1 MNYSNFIEYQN
12 WGWNAITVS
21 FIGTVIFGIIE
32 GWGIWQQRKTIIMK
46 NSSQSIP
53 MMANAYFCVF
63 FICFFIYGIQMHSIA
78 MIINGLLAIPFIAM
92 HTVAIKTS
100 DSTKSEKWHI
110 SFLALIPLIVFS
122 PYSQK
127 LFAVMLV
134 VASLIGTQTLIKIL
148 YEKDS
153 GSVEPKFL
161 WALILC
167 ISFWEVYAWHIKDT
181 GLFIANSYS
190 LVMLLVT
197 IYVWNIYSPKAK
209 IAYLEELRGIE
220 KELLLIVDEELSQ
233 NQLDEFGQIEELAI
247 DMGGS
252 EIGLCFSQ
260 REYLNRRRMILVR
273 RIGRLPYTPPIS
285 IL

>member
-1 MNYSNFIEYQN
+1 
-12 WGWNAITVS
+12 
-21 FIGTVIFGIIE
+21 
-32 GWGIWQQRKTIIMK
+32 
-46 NSSQSIP
+46 
-53 MMANAYFCVF
+53 
-63 FICFFIYGIQMHSIA
+63 

-110 SFLALIPLIVFS
+110 SFLALIPLIAFS

-161 WALILC
+161 WALILG
-167 ISFWEVYAWHIKDT
+167 ISFWEVYAWHIKNT

-190 LVMLLVT
+190 LVMLLAT
-197 IYVWNIYSPKAK
+197 IYIWNIYSPKAK
-209 IAYLEELRGIE
+209 VAYFKELKEVERELRNE
-220 KELLLIVDEELSQ
+220 DEELNP
-233 NQLDEFGQIEELAI
+233 NQLEEFGQIEELAI
-247 DMGGS
+247 EMGGS
-252 EIGLCFSQ
+252 EIGLCLSQ
-260 REYLNRRRMILVR
+260 RKYLERRRMILLR
-273 RIGRLPYTPPIS
+273 RIGRLPYTPPAS
-285 IL
+285 LN